1 MPQFERFFTLKNT
14 KQVGFCY
21 LRMANKKHPPKVYRL
36 VLMPNIRVALPL
48 HINTIP
54 FVFGL
59 QRHYIKDEII
69 LDTMEFSDSV
79 QQLQLNTIDVALVP
93 IEMLSQFNS
102 YHIVSNYCL
111 SSQRDMQ
118 SIALALQGDISIL
131 STIYYD
137 PRQSV
142 CTLLVNILAK
152 GYWKCNPK
160 LQPLPSNDKIHNLKI
175 GEGILL
181 MDSEAIDTY
190 QKQNCLVDLCAEWKK
205 FTGLPLVMAVWISL
219 KPMPVAFLDKFN
231 NALRF
236 GTSSINQALEENI
249 LYTDFQK
256 SKAKRQLHQGISF
269 IFDQEKIVSMKLF
282 QQLQA
287 NLNVPEQIQPERK
300 PFAQVNCLTS

>member
-1 MPQFERFFTLKNT
+1 
-14 KQVGFCY
+14 
-21 LRMANKKHPPKVYRL
+21 
-36 VLMPNIRVALPL
+36 MPNIRVALPL